1 MKSFHAP
8 FFRGTGSRW
17 SIGGAVRGAACAIF
31 LAVCSPFAA
40 QAQVPML
47 LFKSG
52 FEPNTTALGAP
63 RDCWGPQ
70 FGGCWQDITGT
81 DGTPTGNWG
90 NVVWGAPAILQ
101 LLADASVTVTTVRDY
116 MFNQLLTVTGH
127 NGTPTQVLY
136 SQVTQSGCCGGDP
149 QSGATQNGFQIQPNT
164 EGGDLYIR
172 YWLKYQPDLDRQLAS
187 PSWRYLFSWKTGTPG
202 FDDGDYRTV
211 VQVVS
216 WCVGSNPCWEIIGDD
231 AARNDPCFPGCRV
244 VFWDEY
250 NTTVPVP
257 VGQWFKFEVFWHRS
271 TGPDGRVWMAVNGQ
285 QIVNHLG
292 PNKIAKNINRIFLS
306 DVYSGT
312 AYPLYQWMDDL
323 EIWNGFPPDASPH

>member
-1 MKSFHAP
+1 MKTFHAP
-8 FFRGTGSRW
+8 FRGTGSRW
-17 SIGGAVRGAACAIF
+17 SIAGAVRGAACAIF

-52 FEPNTTALGAP
+52 FEPNTVINAP
-63 RDCWGPQ
+63 TPADC
-70 FGGCWQDITGT
+70 FGTGCVQSITGQDT
-81 DGTPTGNWG
+81 STGSTWQSNNIWG
-90 NVVWGAPAILQ
+90 GSPIGFL
-101 LLADASVTVTTVRDY
+101 LLADTPGIDPTTIRDY
-116 MFNQLLTVTGH
+116 MFNQIVNVTGH
-127 NGTPTQVLY
+127 NGTPTKVLY
-136 SQVTQSGCCGGDP
+136 SQVTQSGCCGMDP
-149 QSGATQNGFQIQPNT
+149 QSGATQNAFQIDPSA

-202 FDDGDYRTV
+202 NDDGDYRTV

-216 WCVGSNPCWEIIGDD
+216 WCVGANPCWEIIGDN

-244 VFWDEY
+244 VYWDEY

-271 TGPDGRVWMAVNGQ
+271 TGSDGRVWMAVNGQ

-292 PNKIAKNINRIFLS
+292 PNRIAKDINRIFLS

-323 EIWNGFPPDASPH
+323 EIWNGFPSDASPH